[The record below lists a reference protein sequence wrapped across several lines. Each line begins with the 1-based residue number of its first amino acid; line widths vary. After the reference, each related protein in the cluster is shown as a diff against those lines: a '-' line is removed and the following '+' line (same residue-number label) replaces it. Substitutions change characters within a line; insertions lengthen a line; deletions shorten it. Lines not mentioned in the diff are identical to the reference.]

1 VQQNRGPVSKTSRP
15 GRPWRDPGKRND
27 ARELHALVYG
37 WFTEGFE
44 TLDLKEAKALLDELA
59 HERATNEE
67 TRTGTSVCENRVNFC
82 FSKS

>member
-1 VQQNRGPVSKTSRP
+1 M
-15 GRPWRDPGKRND
+15 
-27 ARELHALVYG
+27 ARSGQAERRQELHALVYG

-44 TLDLKEAKALLDELA
+44 TLDLKEAKALLDELS

-67 TRTGTSVCENRVNFC
+67 TRIGLKSFSTSVCENRVNFC